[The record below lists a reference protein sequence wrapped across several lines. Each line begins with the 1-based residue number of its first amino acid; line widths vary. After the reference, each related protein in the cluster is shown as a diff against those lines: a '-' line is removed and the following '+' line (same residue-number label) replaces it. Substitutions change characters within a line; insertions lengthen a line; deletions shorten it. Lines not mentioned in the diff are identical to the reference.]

1 MQEYNTLLL
10 EISGEKGKLESYLEA
25 IDFSLTLGIN
35 RVLFCT
41 IWDNAEEKGK
51 EMFDELQQYCN
62 DKNMRVIP
70 DVSGYYGV
78 IYGQPMLTKTDAE
91 LRVIESFSKVVPL
104 KVDET
109 IDVQKNTFVKT
120 KKERLN
126 WK

>member
-1 MQEYNTLLL
+1 
-10 EISGEKGKLESYLEA
+10 
-25 IDFSLTLGIN
+25 
-35 RVLFCT
+35 
-41 IWDNAEEKGK
+41 
-51 EMFDELQQYCN
+51 MFDELQQYCN

-126 WK
+126 

>member
-10 EISGEKGKLESYLEA
+10 EISGEKGKLESYLEV

-35 RVLFCT
+35 RVLFCA
-41 IWDNAEEKGK
+41 IWDNEEKKGE

-62 DKNMRVIP
+62 DKNMIVIP
-70 DVSGYYGV
+70 DVSGYYGA
-78 IYGQPMLTKTDAE
+78 IYRQPMLTKTDAE

-126 WK
+126 